1 MPLVF
6 TLAARNL
13 FHDRLRFAATLVGIV
28 FSMILVTVQ
37 MGLYLSFAR
46 MVTTMID
53 HAGADLWIMPSGT
66 KCFEDPSLLGR
77 ATTVSRTFRRWSC
90 KRCAYRNRVRPVANA
105 ERQFDAGVRCRI
117 GFQIWGLVPVES
129 GRWQFRLT

>member
-13 FHDRLRFAATLVGIV
+13 FHDRLRFVATLVGIV

-53 HAGADLWIMPSGT
+53 HAGADLWIMPAGT
-66 KCFEDPSLLGR
+66 KCFEDPAQLDEQQRFRARDERPWHVRLL
-77 ATTVSRTFRRWSC
+77 TLF
-90 KRCAYRNRVRPVANA
+90 NA
-105 ERQFDAGVRCRI
+105 ERRMNAKRSSGPGARGKRRKFGRS
-117 GFQIWGLVPVES
+117 VP
-129 GRWQFRLT
+129 GRWP